1 MENQGVFEVIDSFA
15 IRRRKQFYII
25 GKVKE
30 GDIKEKWFV
39 NIPFNS
45 SFSMSVRISE
55 IEKIEATS
63 EKEPLTLLIVDC
75 DEEAIELYM
84 ALQVSLEYL
93 PITIEGED

>member
-1 MENQGVFEVIDSFA
+1 MENQGVFEEIDSFA

-25 GKVKE
+25 GKVKKGE
-30 GDIKEKWFV
+30 IKEKWFV

-45 SFSMSVRISE
+45 SFSMSVRVSE
-55 IEKIEATS
+55 IEEIEAAS

-75 DEEAIELYM
+75 DEEAIDLYM
-84 ALQVSLEYL
+84 ALHVSLEYL

>member
-1 MENQGVFEVIDSFA
+1 MQNQGIFDVIDSFA
-15 IRRRKQFYII
+15 IRRRRQFYII
-25 GKVKE
+25 GKVKKGE
-30 GDIKEKWFV
+30 IKERWFV

-55 IEKIEATS
+55 IEEIEAAS

-75 DEEAIELYM
+75 DEEAIDLYM
-84 ALQVSLEYL
+84 ALPVSLEYL